1 MKKLLIAFVAF
12 PLFFASCISDSGP
25 PGPPGQDGEDGIDGI
40 DGEDGINILG
50 QIFEVTVDFNSNND
64 YAEFVDIPDAIDVFD
79 SDIIMVYIL
88 TDVVDGTDV
97 WEPLPQTLF
106 FGDQILLYGFNFTVV
121 DVELFLDGT
130 INLDDLNSDFTD
142 GIVFRIAV
150 LPADA
155 VANIDLN
162 TLSMEDLMGSMD
174 KQEII
179 KLN

>member
-25 PGPPGQDGEDGIDGI
+25 PGPPGEDGIDGI

-50 QIFEVTVDFNSNND
+50 QIFEVTINFNSNNE
-64 YAEFVDIPDAIDVFD
+64 YSEVVDIPSQIEVFD
-79 SDIIMVYIL
+79 TDIIMVYIL
-88 TDVVDGTDV
+88 IDVIDGTDV

-106 FGDQILLYGFNFTVV
+106 FGDHILLYGFNFTVV

-155 VANIDLN
+155 VANIDLD